1 MGIFWVLVFAS
12 IRTSLSLE
20 NSWYPLGVKLT
31 NLKRQGISKLTNQNV
46 KNNVFTVK
54 KTLLTLL
61 TNEKSGC

>member
-1 MGIFWVLVFAS
+1 MGISWVLIFAP
-12 IRTSLSLE
+12 IRTSLSL
-20 NSWYPLGVKLT
+20 GVKLN

-61 TNEKSGC
+61 TDEKSGC